1 MGNKFGKA
9 NSEIYELTTLLQ
21 LSPFTIY
28 IFQYLIEF
36 PNVVIDDFI

>member
-21 LSPFTIY
+21 LSPFTIN

-36 PNVVIDDFI
+36 PDIVIDGFI

>member
-21 LSPFTIY
+21 LSSFTIY

-36 PNVVIDDFI
+36 PNVVIDGFI

>member
-9 NSEIYELTTLLQ
+9 KSEIYELTTPLQ

-36 PNVVIDDFI
+36 TNVVIDGFI